1 MNVVNIT
8 YYVVLFIIY
17 FSQLPNMEPDTNNES
32 LIQSEVEALRDKFP
46 NTQDL
51 YTEVCV
57 LLFFRHGITP
67 SANKLYQLV
76 RKGSMSAPAE
86 ALGKFWGNLREKS
99 RIRIENPDIPEDL
112 KIVAGE
118 MVGAIWTKA
127 QGVAHESLNSLRADA
142 LKSAQQAEAR
152 LLDAESEKKIALQSL
167 QEAIITIK
175 NTENRARELEQ
186 SLAGEV
192 STRVAMESQ
201 LELAQLSQIEQ
212 QKAITDARRDFSSEL
227 EKLRQSLKLTEER
240 YMAAESRALLE
251 IDRERT
257 IAVKLQKELEKTRS
271 TASETATRY
280 QAEVHSLQSEIGNQK
295 QRNGNIEGELH
306 SACISNELLVK
317 ELSQERGLVR
327 NLMIQVSA
335 ATKEVEALNEKIIIL
350 QKKSALLISAKQ
362 RKPRK
367 VMRKIV
373 VRRVD

>member
-1 MNVVNIT
+1 M
-8 YYVVLFIIY
+8 
-17 FSQLPNMEPDTNNES
+17 
-32 LIQSEVEALRDKFP
+32 
-46 NTQDL
+46 
-51 YTEVCV
+51 
-57 LLFFRHGITP
+57 
-67 SANKLYQLV
+67 
-76 RKGSMSAPAE
+76 
-86 ALGKFWGNLREKS
+86 
-99 RIRIENPDIPEDL
+99 
-112 KIVAGE
+112 
-118 MVGAIWTKA
+118 
-127 QGVAHESLNSLRADA
+127 RADA
-142 LKSAQQAEAR
+142 LKSSQQAEAR

-212 QKAITDARRDFSSEL
+212 QKAITDARRDFSLEL

-257 IAVKLQKELEKTRS
+257 IAIKFQKELEKTRS

-280 QAEVHSLQSEIGNQK
+280 QAEVQSLQSEIGNQK

-306 SACISNELLVK
+306 SARISNELLVN

-327 NLMIQVSA
+327 NLMVQASA
-335 ATKEVEALNEKIIIL
+335 ATKEVEALKERIIIL

-367 VMRKIV
+367 VVRKIV